1 MPAAEAR
8 CLACGGGRLEPWA
21 KARDVEYFT
30 SGDEF
35 AYLRCRDC
43 GALSIDPVPEH
54 RLAEIYPP
62 TYYSFADVSGSL
74 LQRIKQAL
82 DRRLFR
88 HLLGGM
94 QGEAL
99 AALDVGGGTGWM
111 LTQARAVEPRLRRT
125 VIVDLDAGARAGA
138 LEAGHDYWLGRIE
151 DFERDERYDLVLM
164 LNLIEH
170 VRAPGAVLRKVAGML
185 KPGGVVLVKTP
196 NHDSLDARLARH
208 RNWGGYHCPRHWV
221 LFTPESLAA
230 TVRGAGLAIRRL
242 QFTQGA
248 PFWASTALHLLNQR
262 GLVRL
267 DRDRPVHR
275 HPLNAP
281 LLAAFAALDFA
292 RLPFARTSQMFAV
305 LERD

>member
-1 MPAAEAR
+1 MPAPEAR

-30 SGDEF
+30 SADEF

-43 GALSIDPVPEH
+43 GALSIDPVPED

-62 TYYSFADVSGSL
+62 SYYSFGGESGSL

-88 HLLGGM
+88 RLLRGMGGP
-94 QGEAL
+94 EL

-138 LEAGHDYWLGRIE
+138 VRAGHDYWLGRIE
-151 DFERDERYDLVLM
+151 DFDRDERYDLVLM

-170 VRAPGAVLRKVAGML
+170 VRSPGAVLRKVAAML
-185 KPGGVVLVKTP
+185 KPGGVVLIKTP
-196 NHDSLDARLARH
+196 NHDSLDGRLLRH
-208 RNWGGYHCPRHWV
+208 RNWGGFHCPRHWV

-230 TVRGAGLAIRRL
+230 TVTHAGLKIRSL

-248 PFWASTALHLLNQR
+248 PFWASTLLHLLHQR
-262 GLVRL
+262 GLASL
-267 DRDRPVHR
+267 DREHPVHR
-275 HPLNAP
+275 HPLNP
-281 LLAAFAALDFA
+281 LLLAAFAAFDFA

-305 LERD
+305 LARD